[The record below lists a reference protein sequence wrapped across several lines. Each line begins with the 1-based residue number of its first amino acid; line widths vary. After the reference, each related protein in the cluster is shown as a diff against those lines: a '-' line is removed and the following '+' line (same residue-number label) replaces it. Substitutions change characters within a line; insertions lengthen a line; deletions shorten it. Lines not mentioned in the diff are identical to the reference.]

1 MMRAVDARSSV
12 GVARTRGRTARW
24 MTTRWMTI
32 SNPTR
37 RGDAAS
43 SSATRRRRR
52 RIVRRSV
59 RACATPRE
67 DGGRGDDDDEE
78 ASAASW
84 EGEGGTRRRDGAS
97 RRRLTIFS
105 VNDVYELENLG
116 RLREFIRA
124 HTNDMRDPFVC
135 TLNGDFLSPSLLSSY
150 DLGAAAVSVMN
161 AVPVTHACLGNHEF
175 DHSTMIL
182 GQRLL
187 ELDATVLNSNI
198 VSTDE
203 HHGLDEDGN
212 RVGAFVDALPATE
225 ILELGGLRVG
235 LLGVCTTSTPLSSA
249 VKPRGVVFKDV
260 VPIVR
265 DIVDEFNDPKDGGA
279 PVDVTI
285 ALTHQ
290 TLCEDETLA
299 REVPELG
306 LILGGH
312 EHHPYHGA
320 LDGTDV
326 LCFKAGMDSENV
338 VMVTLE
344 MDDDDDA
351 FEEAASGG
359 WSPGRRRAT
368 IAPRAMRAGSPNGNA
383 REDAAAAAANGRTTM
398 ERQEVK
404 DDFIE
409 DVIRGVGETNIA
421 SSSSRGA
428 GWDVEPGPL
437 SEVRA
442 QCGDVRVTAT
452 LHSLAAYDRCPEID
466 RDIWERSEVLRDLHE
481 YVLPLHEHAER
492 RGLLPL
498 SSFDVRQQQTTL
510 GTLFATILRDECR
523 VDLCLYN
530 SGGVRANKVYDAP
543 LTYGDFVAE
552 VPFENNIITL
562 DMRGEDI
569 YRALS
574 YSESTKTE
582 TCSWGGY
589 LLWDDDVE
597 VRPAPNAAHPG
608 DIVVSVGG
616 EPLDVD
622 RVYRVVT
629 WAGLLDGADGIPAFE
644 EVGVRL
650 AESLGVESGSM
661 SSATFSADGVPFKIL
676 IMRHLCRWRW
686 GQLRECISFDDMDAD
701 ADGCLDAAD
710 VRDALEKF
718 TASASSEQEAD
729 SMVRLFDVDG
739 DGKISKH
746 EWTALLES

>member
-1 MMRAVDARSSV
+1 MGEMVAVARECRVDARRVMTV
-12 GVARTRGRTARW
+12 GARGRRGTTTTILNSRRRRGGRTAGRW
-24 MTTRWMTI
+24 TMRAFGTTREEE
-32 SNPTR
+32 SGAEDR
-37 RGDAAS
+37 ERGE
-43 SSATRRRRR
+43 R
-52 RIVRRSV
+52 
-59 RACATPRE
+59 
-67 DGGRGDDDDEE
+67 GRGAREE
-78 ASAASW
+78 VSA
-84 EGEGGTRRRDGAS
+84 GTSRREA

-198 VSTDE
+198 VSTDD

-265 DIVDEFNDPKDGGA
+265 EIVDEFNDPKDGGA

-344 MDDDDDA
+344 MDDDDDDA
-351 FEEAASGG
+351 YEEAASGG
-359 WSPGRRRAT
+359 WSSGRRRAT
-368 IAPRAMRAGSPNGNA
+368 VAPRAMRVGSPNGNA
-383 REDAAAAAANGRTTM
+383 REDAAAANGRKTM
-398 ERQEVK
+398 ERQDVE

-409 DVIRGVGETNIA
+409 DVIRGVGETDIA

-442 QCGDVRVTAT
+442 RCGAVDVTVT
-452 LHSLAAYDRCPEID
+452 LHSLEVYDGCPEID

-562 DMRGEDI
+562 DMHGEDI

-589 LLWDDDVE
+589 LLWDDDID
-597 VRPAPNAAHPG
+597 VRPAPNATDPG
-608 DIVVSVGG
+608 DIVVSIGG
-616 EPLDVD
+616 EPLDLD

-629 WAGLLDGADGIPAFE
+629 WAGLLNGADGIPAFE

-686 GQLRECISFDDMDAD
+686 GQLRESISFEDMDAD

-710 VRDALEKF
+710 VRVALEKF
-718 TASASSEQEAD
+718 TASASSEQEVD
-729 SMVRLFDVDG
+729 SMIRLFDVDG